1 MSKITINSFN
11 ASEAKNSF
19 GRLIDAAQTQPI
31 AIKRRGRN
39 VAFVISP
46 DNMQAIEDF
55 YLGTKAQDI
64 IKNGKSLGVK
74 KTQRFLQSILNA

>member
-1 MSKITINSFN
+1 MSKTTINSFN
-11 ASEAKNSF
+11 ASEAKNNF

-46 DNMQAIEDF
+46 DNMEAIEDF
-55 YLGTKAQDI
+55 YLGMYAKKAMTH
-64 IKNGKSLGVK
+64 GKFIGVK
-74 KTQRFLQSILNA
+74 KTRAFLDSVLK